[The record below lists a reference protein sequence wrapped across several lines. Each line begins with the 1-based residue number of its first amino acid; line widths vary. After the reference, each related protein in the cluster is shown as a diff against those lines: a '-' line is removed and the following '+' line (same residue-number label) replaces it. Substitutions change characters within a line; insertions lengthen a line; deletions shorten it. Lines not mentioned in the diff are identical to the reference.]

1 VPAPAGA
8 RPPAAPL
15 FAEPFYESDVAPT
28 LPTAQVP
35 TAPPVPE
42 ETPAPAPPQEPIAA
56 EETVFEEATGPE
68 QATGPEEATTPP
80 LASSTLAE
88 LYYRQ
93 GLADRA
99 IDVYRQL
106 LAEEPGND
114 KVRDR
119 LAQIEAGGQASV
131 LDPREARRRALERTI
146 AGLEALLLALRRR

>member
-1 VPAPAGA
+1 MVA

-28 LPTAQVP
+28 LPTAHVP
-35 TAPPVPE
+35 SAAPVE
-42 ETPAPAPPQEPIAA
+42 EEPPTPAPPPEPMAA
-56 EETVFEEATGPE
+56 DETVFEE
-68 QATGPEEATTPP
+68 ATGPEEATTPP

-114 KVRDR
+114 KVRSAWR
-119 LAQIEAGGQASV
+119 RSR
-131 LDPREARRRALERTI
+131 PRGRRARRIPARRADGPWSGRSP
-146 AGLEALLLALRRR
+146 ASRRCSPP

>member
-1 VPAPAGA
+1 M
-8 RPPAAPL
+8 AA
-15 FAEPFYESDVAPT
+15 D
-28 LPTAQVP
+28 
-35 TAPPVPE
+35 
-42 ETPAPAPPQEPIAA
+42 
-56 EETVFEEATGPE
+56 ETVFEEAP
-68 QATGPEEATTPP
+68 GPEEATTPP

-114 KVRDR
+114 KVRER
-119 LAQIEAGGQASV
+119 LKQIEAAGQASPQ
-131 LDPREARRRALERTI
+131 DPREARRRALERTI

>member
-1 VPAPAGA
+1 M
-8 RPPAAPL
+8 APL
-15 FAEPFYESDVAPT
+15 FAEPFYEADVAPT

-35 TAPPVPE
+35 SSRPVNEGPPTPTLPPE
-42 ETPAPAPPQEPIAA
+42 ALAA
-56 EETVFEEATGPE
+56 EETVIEEA
-68 QATGPEEATTPP
+68 ASPEEATAPP

-99 IDVYRQL
+99 IEVYRQL
-106 LAEEPGND
+106 LAAEPGND

-119 LAQIEAGGQASV
+119 VAQIEAGEQANPR
-131 LDPREARRRALERTI
+131 DPREARRRALERTI